1 MKSWWLKRASV
12 ARTLALVVPV
22 LALAACDSLVADIPR
37 IGYELA
43 ETFGQP
49 PLVHRESGNSLEVIF
64 PQDMVDS
71 VDARGRTAL
80 AWRIAQESAA
90 MITIPSRVPNVTVVF
105 REREQRRQ
113 LTEPRE

>member
-1 MKSWWLKRASV
+1 
-12 ARTLALVVPV
+12 
-22 LALAACDSLVADIPR
+22 
-37 IGYELA
+37 
-43 ETFGQP
+43 
-49 PLVHRESGNSLEVIF
+49 
-64 PQDMVDS
+64 MVDS

-113 LTEPRE
+113 LTEPREERYIWRTESVTAGDSAAVRRVVTGQ